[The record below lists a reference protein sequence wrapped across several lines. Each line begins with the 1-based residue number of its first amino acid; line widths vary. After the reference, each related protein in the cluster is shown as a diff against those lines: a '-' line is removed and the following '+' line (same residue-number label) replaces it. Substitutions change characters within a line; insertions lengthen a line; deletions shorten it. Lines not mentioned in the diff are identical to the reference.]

1 MISTAAGG
9 IYLVDWQASS
19 SSSSNADDDV
29 ILVIIQIYSPVAKEK
44 IQSQT
49 IMKKKEI

>member
-1 MISTAAGG
+1 VEKELTPILG
-9 IYLVDWQASS
+9 VQ
-19 SSSSNADDDV
+19 DV
-29 ILVIIQIYSPVAKEK
+29 IYSSAVMEKK